1 MTRHLPLLSLL
12 LALRVVPA
20 PSQSLPTANASAASA
35 SMDTLIYRYQADEES
50 LARKYTL
57 RESDVYYNRMER
69 FYAQWAEAL
78 DALRF
83 ESFSQSAQ
91 VDYLLLKNR
100 IAERRARLQRQSAE
114 YKAIKPLVPFSETA
128 QNLITER
135 QRGATLNGK
144 AVAQTF
150 AALGNE
156 IKALEKSLAQKPKMP
171 LGQAKYAA
179 RVVQGFSAGLQ
190 EMVKF
195 YATYDPLFTWWTKA
209 PFEGVV
215 AALKN
220 YASALEA
227 WNVPDNTKD
236 DGTGIVGR
244 PIGAEEFTKSLQFAM
259 IAYTPE
265 ELIAI
270 GNEEFRWCEKE
281 MLKAAQDMGFGNDWK
296 AALEKVKNDYV
307 APGEQPA
314 LINTLAEEA
323 IEYVEKNNLVTV
335 PAIAK
340 ETWRMTMLTAEQQR
354 ISPFFL
360 GGEVIQIAF
369 PTADM
374 QHDDKMMS
382 LRGNNKHFAR
392 ATVFH
397 ELIPGHHL
405 QMYMTERYNRQ
416 RGEFDTPFWI
426 EGWALYWEMLLWD
439 RKFTNT
445 PEDRVGA
452 LFWRMHRCARI
463 IFSINYHLG
472 KWTPK
477 ECIDFLVEK
486 VGHERANAE
495 AEVRRSVMGGYG
507 PLYQLAYMIGAKQ
520 FVALRKE
527 VVGGGK
533 MTEREFH
540 DAVLQSGNIPIEM
553 VRALLLEQ
561 KLTKEHKTSWRFY

>member
-1 MTRHLPLLSLL
+1 MTKHFCHSVGILVLVLLCRQATV
-12 LALRVVPA
+12 LAQTQTR
-20 PSQSLPTANASAASA
+20 TEA

-57 RESDVYYNRMER
+57 RESDIYYNRMER
-69 FYAQWAEAL
+69 FYAQWAEVL

-135 QRGATLNGK
+135 QRGATLSGK

-150 AALGNE
+150 AALINE
-156 IKALEKSLAQKPKMP
+156 IKVLEKGLAQKPKMP

-179 RVVQGFSAGLQ
+179 RVVHGFSTGLQ

-236 DGTGIVGR
+236 DGSGIVGR

-259 IAYTPE
+259 IPYTPE
-265 ELIAI
+265 ELIVI

-340 ETWRMTMLTAEQQR
+340 ETWRMTMLTPEQQR
-354 ISPFFL
+354 VSPFFL

-426 EGWALYWEMLLWD
+426 EGWALYWEMQLWD

-495 AEVRRSVMGGYG
+495 AEVRRSVTGGYG

-533 MTEREFH
+533 MTERQFH

-561 KLTKEHKTSWRFY
+561 KLTKEFKTSWRFY

>member
-1 MTRHLPLLSLL
+1 MTRHFALLVLL
-12 LALRVVPA
+12 LALRVAPA
-20 PSQSLPTANASAASA
+20 SAQSLPAASA

-83 ESFSQSAQ
+83 ESFSHSAQ

-114 YKAIKPLVPFSETA
+114 YKAIKPLVPFGETA

-135 QRGATLNGK
+135 QRGATLNSK

-150 AALGNE
+150 AALTNE
-156 IKALEKSLAQKPKMP
+156 IKALEKGLTQKPKMP

-179 RVVQGFSAGLQ
+179 RVVQVFSTGLQ

-215 AALKN
+215 GALKN

-236 DGTGIVGR
+236 DGTGIIGK
-244 PIGAEEFTKSLQFAM
+244 PIGAEDFTKSLQFAM
-259 IAYTPE
+259 IPYTPE
-265 ELIAI
+265 ELIVI

-340 ETWRMTMLTAEQQR
+340 ETWRMTMLTPEQQR
-354 ISPFFL
+354 VSPFFL

-495 AEVRRSVMGGYG
+495 AEVRRSVTGGYG

-527 VVGGGK
+527 AVGGGK

-553 VRALLLEQ
+553 VRALLLGQ
-561 KLTKEHKTSWRFY
+561 KLTKEYKTSWRFY

>member
-1 MTRHLPLLSLL
+1 L
-12 LALRVVPA
+12 
-20 PSQSLPTANASAASA
+20 
-35 SMDTLIYRYQADEES
+35 
-50 LARKYTL
+50 
-57 RESDVYYNRMER
+57 
-69 FYAQWAEAL
+69 
-78 DALRF
+78 
-83 ESFSQSAQ
+83 
-91 VDYLLLKNR
+91 
-100 IAERRARLQRQSAE
+100 
-114 YKAIKPLVPFSETA
+114 
-128 QNLITER
+128 
-135 QRGATLNGK
+135 
-144 AVAQTF
+144 
-150 AALGNE
+150 
-156 IKALEKSLAQKPKMP
+156 P

-179 RVVQGFSAGLQ
+179 RVVQGFSTGLQ

-236 DGTGIVGR
+236 DGTGIVGK

-259 IAYTPE
+259 IPYTPE
-265 ELIAI
+265 ELIVI

-340 ETWRMTMLTAEQQR
+340 ETWRMTMLTPEQQR
-354 ISPFFL
+354 VSPFFL

-445 PEDRVGA
+445 PEDRAGA

-540 DAVLQSGNIPIEM
+540 DVVLQSGNIPIEM

>member
-1 MTRHLPLLSLL
+1 
-12 LALRVVPA
+12 
-20 PSQSLPTANASAASA
+20 
-35 SMDTLIYRYQADEES
+35 
-50 LARKYTL
+50 
-57 RESDVYYNRMER
+57 
-69 FYAQWAEAL
+69 
-78 DALRF
+78 
-83 ESFSQSAQ
+83 
-91 VDYLLLKNR
+91 
-100 IAERRARLQRQSAE
+100 
-114 YKAIKPLVPFSETA
+114 
-128 QNLITER
+128 
-135 QRGATLNGK
+135 
-144 AVAQTF
+144 
-150 AALGNE
+150 
-156 IKALEKSLAQKPKMP
+156 
-171 LGQAKYAA
+171 
-179 RVVQGFSAGLQ
+179 
-190 EMVKF
+190 
-195 YATYDPLFTWWTKA
+195 
-209 PFEGVV
+209 
-215 AALKN
+215 
-220 YASALEA
+220 
-227 WNVPDNTKD
+227 
-236 DGTGIVGR
+236 
-244 PIGAEEFTKSLQFAM
+244 
-259 IAYTPE
+259 
-265 ELIAI
+265 
-270 GNEEFRWCEKE
+270 
-281 MLKAAQDMGFGNDWK
+281 MGFGNDWK

-314 LINTLAEEA
+314 LINALAEEA

-335 PAIAK
+335 PPIAK
-340 ETWRMTMLTAEQQR
+340 ETWRMTMLTPEQQR

-369 PTADM
+369 PTNDM

-426 EGWALYWEMLLWD
+426 EGWALYWEMQLWD

-495 AEVRRSVMGGYG
+495 AEVRRSVTGGYG